1 MTEFTGEIKKLYRD
15 LEYFRP
21 FKAHDPR
28 DVPLLR
34 EWFEP
39 LLVQTFLDGLNPEFN
54 LHSQLIQATPDWPTL
69 DQAISNILEEETRL
83 ANQITTSQTNV
94 DSRAALSSVKQI
106 QSPGTSRNE
115 QANATRFDYTRKP
128 KMVCDHC
135 KNQAI

>member
-1 MTEFTGEIKKLYRD
+1 MREKSRNSIETWSILDHLR
-15 LEYFRP
+15 
-21 FKAHDPR
+21 HDPR

-39 LLVQTFLDGLNPEFN
+39 LLVQTFLDGLNSEFN
-54 LHSQLIQATPDWPTL
+54 LRSQLIQATADWPTL
-69 DQAISNILEEETRL
+69 DQAISSILEEETWL

-115 QANATRFDYTRKP
+115 QANATRFDYRESLRWCVTT
-128 KMVCDHC
+128 V